1 MTTEFEDMGERP
13 RGVLTQTDRKFLR
26 ISPEDRYEQYSRQG
40 RSRRYRTIR
49 DRLTN
54 SVLDLPLIVNRTDA
68 EMFEDA
74 FSGDDDDDDVPR
86 VQTTMSDAFR
96 FLIRAILADEPH
108 RPIET
113 TADLAAALS
122 PVIHQFER
130 GIEKWL
136 NTQRQMTGEFELT
149 VSTETMR
156 SIDSVVEELER
167 RRSPLTGEERVRT
180 GAVLERAGYDDDE
193 ILALIGEDPTE
204 EEAAE
209 HQDYPME
216 QLASFDVTRLA
227 ELFAAGI
234 ITKEQHRTALE
245 QKAETGDI

>member
-1 MTTEFEDMGERP
+1 MTTDFEDMGERP
-13 RGVLTQTDRKFLR
+13 RGVLTQTDREFLR
-26 ISPEDRYEQYSRQG
+26 ISSEDRYEQYSRQG

-74 FSGDDDDDDVPR
+74 FSNDDDDVPR

-96 FLIRAILADEPH
+96 FVIRAILADEPH

-136 NTQRQMTGEFELT
+136 NTQRQMTGDFEVT

-156 SIDSVVEELER
+156 SIDSVVEELEI

-180 GAVLERAGYDDDE
+180 GTVLERAGLDDDE

-209 HQDYPME
+209 QQDYPIE

-227 ELFAAGI
+227 ELFAAGVI
-234 ITKEQHRTALE
+234 SEEQHRTALE